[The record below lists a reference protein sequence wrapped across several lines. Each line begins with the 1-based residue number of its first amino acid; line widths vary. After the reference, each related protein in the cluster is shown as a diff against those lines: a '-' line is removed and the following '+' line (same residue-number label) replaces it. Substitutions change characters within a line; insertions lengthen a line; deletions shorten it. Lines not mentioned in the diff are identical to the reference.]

1 MLERDR
7 LYLSKYAIDPEIDNS
22 FDSDE
27 ILDYDFKMDKMD
39 VNPDPGTIELDELD
53 EDLWGKY

>member
-27 ILDYDFKMDKMD
+27 ILDYDFRMD
-39 VNPDPGTIELDELD
+39 VNPDPNTIELDELD
-53 EDLWGKY
+53 EDLWGEY